1 MLGRAIVAQLL
12 EQGKTVRILDIKP
25 AQDNRAEMMVGDIR
39 DAQAVSRA
47 C

>member
-25 AQDNRAEMMVGDIR
+25 AQDEHAEIMVGDIR
-39 DAQAVSRA
+39 ESMRKPM
-47 C
+47 